1 MNFLQLSYFKK
12 VAELEHIS
20 QAANELYIS
29 QPALSKSIH
38 LLEEEVGYPL
48 FTREGTGIRLNE
60 NGRILYRYACH
71 ILSGYQDALS
81 EISDHNHTNQNVIL
95 SMTAGTHFLPEIIMG
110 VKEYFP
116 TIDLAIRQEDYLDK
130 RQRCDLYLHS
140 STVPLQESNAITL
153 LSEVCLLG
161 VSTDNPL
168 SQETLIT
175 PDMLQHET
183 FLTMPDH
190 LPLYQITHAICQDS
204 GFTPDTSLQFDNRE
218 TIFDLIKAN
227 MGISVIPSKTWAP
240 FIRPGRIV
248 LKPLSV
254 SYYRHII
261 LRWHKDHYLSE
272 NTGKI
277 ISYLRDYFSAL
288 DV

>member
-20 QAANELYIS
+20 QAATELYIS

-38 LLEEEVGYPL
+38 MLEGEIGYPL
-48 FTREGTGIRLNE
+48 FIREGTGIRLNE
-60 NGRILYRYACH
+60 NGRILYRYACQ

-81 EISDHNHTNQNVIL
+81 EISDYNHNNHKVVL

-110 VKEYFP
+110 VKEYYP
-116 TIDLAIRQEDYLDK
+116 TIDLAIRQEEYQTK
-130 RQRCDLYLHS
+130 EQHCDLYLHS
-140 STVPLQESNAITL
+140 STVPMQGPDTVTL

-161 VSTDNPL
+161 VSVDNPL
-168 SQETLIT
+168 SQETIVT
-175 PDMLQHET
+175 PDMLKYET
-183 FLTMPDH
+183 FLTMPDR
-190 LPLYQITHAICQDS
+190 LPLYQITQNLCRDS

-218 TIFDLIKAN
+218 TIFDMIRAN

-240 FIRPGRIV
+240 FIRPGKIV

-254 SYYRHII
+254 SYYRHIV
-261 LRWHKDHYLSE
+261 LRWHKEHYLSE
-272 NTGKI
+272 DAMEI
-277 ISYLRDYFSAL
+277 ISYLKDYFAAL
-288 DV
+288 NF

>member
-20 QAANELYIS
+20 QAATELYIS

-38 LLEEEVGYPL
+38 MLEGEIGYPL
-48 FTREGTGIRLNE
+48 FIREGTGIRLNE
-60 NGRILYRYACH
+60 NGRILYRYACQ

-81 EISDHNHTNQNVIL
+81 EISDYNHNNHKVVL

-110 VKEYFP
+110 VKEYYP
-116 TIDLAIRQEDYLDK
+116 TIDLAIRQEEYQTK
-130 RQRCDLYLHS
+130 EQHCDLYLHS
-140 STVPLQESNAITL
+140 STVPMQGPDTVTL

-161 VSTDNPL
+161 VSVDNPL
-168 SQETLIT
+168 SQETIVT
-175 PDMLQHET
+175 PDMLKYET
-183 FLTMPDH
+183 FLTMPDR
-190 LPLYQITHAICQDS
+190 LPLYQITHNLCRDS

-218 TIFDLIKAN
+218 TIFDMIRAN

-240 FIRPGRIV
+240 FIRPGKIV

-254 SYYRHII
+254 SYYRHIV
-261 LRWHKDHYLSE
+261 LRWHKEHYLSE
-272 NTGKI
+272 DAMEI
-277 ISYLRDYFSAL
+277 ISYLKDYFAAL
-288 DV
+288 NF